1 MAGKPR
7 DPRKEAIAD
16 ETRRLRRLQLT
27 VRLVMNVI
35 SQGNLPF
42 EEASEMVAATRRVAL
57 DLFPGKEETYD
68 LIYQPRETRFL
79 RLARRSGHRTLNG
92 LGMLICQGAA
102 AFRLWTG
109 RRAPIEVMRAAV
121 ESVIARRRSK

>member
-7 DPRKEAIAD
+7 DPRPACAGRQEAVAE

-42 EEASEMVAATRRVAL
+42 EEASEMVAAARRVAL
-57 DLFPGKEETYD
+57 DLFPGKQGTYD
-68 LIYQPRETRFL
+68 LIYRPRL
-79 RLARRSGHRTLNG
+79 QRLLV
-92 LGMLICQGAA
+92 QKY
-102 AFRLWTG
+102 RLQ
-109 RRAPIEVMRAAV
+109 
-121 ESVIARRRSK
+121 

>member
-7 DPRKEAIAD
+7 DPRPACAGGQEAVAE

-42 EEASEMVAATRRVAL
+42 EEASGMVAATRRVAL
-57 DLFPGKEETYD
+57 DLFPGKQGTYD
-68 LIYQPRETRFL
+68 LIYQPRL
-79 RLARRSGHRTLNG
+79 QRLLV
-92 LGMLICQGAA
+92 QKY
-102 AFRLWTG
+102 RLQ
-109 RRAPIEVMRAAV
+109 
-121 ESVIARRRSK
+121 